1 MQRKTALHT
10 FAVGN
15 AAHGECF
22 IEAAAFASNHDAGE
36 DLDSLLV
43 AFHHARVH
51 ADAVTDFKAVR
62 FGLVLFLFDRVDDA
76 VHNAGSR
83 LAAGRTFSFGHAEN
97 ANGRCRS
104 CAEVGELC
112 FESVPV

>member
-10 FAVGN
+10 LAVGN
-15 AAHGECF
+15 AAHGERF
-22 IEAAAFASNHDAGE
+22 IKAAAFASDHDAGE

-43 AFHHARVH
+43 AFHHPRVH
-51 ADAVTDFKAVR
+51 TDAVTDFETVR

-76 VHNAGSR
+76 VHNARSR
-83 LAAGRTFSFGHAEN
+83 LTAGRTFSIGHAEN

-104 CAEVGELC
+104 YALEA
-112 FESVPV
+112 